1 MEIIDF
7 KLICSDISQTC
18 LEIATGGELGVAN
31 YYGFSRVTT
40 LFCSN
45 LLHCKGN
52 SSFEMILTMLVLKV
66 LTICKARNR
75 KKKYYGHILTV
86 VLTYEVRKLPEFILK
101 PQIYRFLASMAAK
114 F

>member
-1 MEIIDF
+1 METIDL

-18 LEIATGGELGVAN
+18 LEIATGGELGVAI

-66 LTICKARNR
+66 LTISKARNR
-75 KKKYYGHILTV
+75 KKKNWPYLGCR
-86 VLTYEVRKLPEFILK
+86 TYL
-101 PQIYRFLASMAAK
+101 
-114 F
+114 

>member
-1 MEIIDF
+1 METIDL

-18 LEIATGGELGVAN
+18 LEIATGGELGVAI

-66 LTICKARNR
+66 LTIYKARNR
-75 KKKYYGHILTV
+75 KKNGHILVV
-86 VLTYEVRKLPEFILK
+86 VLTYEVTKLPEFILK
-101 PQIYRFLASMAAK
+101 PQIYRPLASVAAK
-114 F
+114 FE